1 MKYLAKR
8 GIKMLEINLT
18 NKEYYTELNDL
29 VYQLI
34 RSNEIYILENDT
46 VVYIPINTFKQVI
59 KDNVGVELSNKMV
72 ILDQFTLDDFDSPD
86 LVIHGTL
93 YGLMNI
99 NLESKFYRIKKIT
112 QLTTDENILGY
123 NIETYNDIDMQTH
136 NVIKFFID
144 IDDSQI
150 DEPIM
155 EFKITTD

>member
-1 MKYLAKR
+1 
-8 GIKMLEINLT
+8 
-18 NKEYYTELNDL
+18 
-29 VYQLI
+29 
-34 RSNEIYILENDT
+34 
-46 VVYIPINTFKQVI
+46 
-59 KDNVGVELSNKMV
+59 
-72 ILDQFTLDDFDSPD
+72 
-86 LVIHGTL
+86 
-93 YGLMNI
+93 MNI

>member
-1 MKYLAKR
+1 MKYLVKR

-72 ILDQFTLDDFDSPD
+72 ILD
-86 LVIHGTL
+86 
-93 YGLMNI
+93 
-99 NLESKFYRIKKIT
+99 
-112 QLTTDENILGY
+112 
-123 NIETYNDIDMQTH
+123 
-136 NVIKFFID
+136 
-144 IDDSQI
+144 
-150 DEPIM
+150 
-155 EFKITTD
+155 

>member
-1 MKYLAKR
+1 MKYLDKR

-72 ILDQFTLDDFDSPD
+72 ILD
-86 LVIHGTL
+86 
-93 YGLMNI
+93 
-99 NLESKFYRIKKIT
+99 
-112 QLTTDENILGY
+112 
-123 NIETYNDIDMQTH
+123 
-136 NVIKFFID
+136 
-144 IDDSQI
+144 
-150 DEPIM
+150 
-155 EFKITTD
+155 